1 MRSHPTDF
9 LIISGRDTTMLVGVK
24 LTSNAVLIWFVSPTI
39 RQGINSLSH
48 SESPLKED

>member
-1 MRSHPTDF
+1 MSIGVNLSFYSASPLAHP
-9 LIISGRDTTMLVGVK
+9 
-24 LTSNAVLIWFVSPTI
+24 AV